1 MYLTGA
7 LSRRRVPV
15 NLLRG
20 RWKLLGTV
28 GRSYL
33 FSCPL
38 SFEPHCP
45 FKALNNKLINS
56 GCLREN
62 VFNFLRP
69 SHQTTLAPIT
79 FTFALEETIVR
90 NRLTLAT
97 LHRTQPSSA
106 PTLSQYQFF
115 LIHANRQGE
124 DISFTVCLFLL

>member
-79 FTFALEETIVR
+79 FTRASSIKSCNALEETIVR

-115 LIHANRQGE
+115 
-124 DISFTVCLFLL
+124 